1 LAFAPSSLTLANSFL
16 PLKEALNFSRFHL
29 FTQKIKIQEYT
40 SASILGS
47 STRQMPIRIIPSS
60 IPQADLDVNFL
71 KFSTAMVKANTTNI
85 SNVSSQAYDILLS
98 ALSLFGLFKYG
109 QSHIKLK
116 DGFRKKYRDFSKSGR
131 TGELAQAINYIFA
144 QERLGYK
151 YIIDFDTFLSN
162 NNISTTVTGGTPDYV
177 LFGKARSNISILESK
192 GSSQT
197 KELTMPELR
206 AKLQGAM
213 ENQCFSGVRH
223 LKQNSSY
230 NVTNSYASVVEF
242 AESSELRE

>member
-1 LAFAPSSLTLANSFL
+1 
-16 PLKEALNFSRFHL
+16 L